1 MKIKS
6 VFYSCAI
13 YVGLTIFRKTG
24 QHFQERYDPESVFPN
39 IIILKFVEIVDGA
52 TLKNEKTHNIFQRVG
67 HFKWTISR
75 TNFRFIGQV
84 TAKKILF

>member
-1 MKIKS
+1 MPSNYWPNNFQKNLS
-6 VFYSCAI
+6 LF
-13 YVGLTIFRKTG
+13 FR
-24 QHFQERYDPESVFPN
+24 QHFQERYDPESVLPKM
-39 IIILKFVEIVDGA
+39 IILKFVEIVDGA